1 MRLLL
6 IALGAATLC
15 TECAAGSV
23 TTGSRLASMAA
34 NAAEDAAPTVAEL
47 TQMRSRQLKKLLKQR
62 GVDTWGMM
70 EKEELVAA
78 LIPLLESETPRR
90 QALAE
95 EQWEAAEAARE
106 ENEARELAL
115 AEAERQAA
123 TQKARAEHLLKR
135 GKVLEA
141 KELEEQAKYELAAA
155 KAKELAAT
163 AAAATAA
170 AANATRANTTA

>member
-23 TTGSRLASMAA
+23 TTGSRLASM
-34 NAAEDAAPTVAEL
+34 AAEDAAPTVAEL

-141 KELEEQAKYELAAA
+141 KELEENE
-155 KAKELAAT
+155 
-163 AAAATAA
+163 
-170 AANATRANTTA
+170 

>member
-62 GVDTWGMM
+62 GVDTWGMK
-70 EKEELVAA
+70 EK
-78 LIPLLESETPRR
+78 
-90 QALAE
+90 
-95 EQWEAAEAARE
+95 
-106 ENEARELAL
+106 EARELAL

-170 AANATRANTTA
+170 AANATRANTTARDLTI